1 MLFGVGEMRD
11 SCQAGCKAFSRQI
24 NPFCGII
31 VAFQNIRK
39 TNLKPVI
46 SHMESAPG
54 LAGSREKL
62 SAGSAPNTRR

>member
-1 MLFGVGEMRD
+1 MLFGVGEIGD
-11 SCQAGCKAFSRQI
+11 SSQAGCKAFSKQI

-31 VAFQNIRK
+31 VAFQSTRK

-62 SAGSAPNTRR
+62 KAGSVPNTRR